1 MKKNWWRVIVGSVLV
16 LLVAAL
22 AIGNL
27 VQAAPDFRPLQAL
40 LGTSFSY
47 QGHLEDGGAPANG
60 TYDLRF
66 SLWDASSV
74 GSQVGSDVVKEGESV
89 EDGLFTVDLDFG
101 DLFDGTAMWLEVEV
115 KGPGDPDY
123 TALSPRQALTAV
135 PYAHYALNIP
145 DHDHW
150 GESWTGTGDGLTLT
164 SSDGNGL
171 VGVSSTVGSYGIVGT
186 TDAYVSF
193 EINPTTAGVY
203 GQSTASSSWSP
214 GVGGSGAKYGVWGA
228 ATEAG
233 GVGVYGQVDMFSG
246 QATGVLGFTQS
257 SEGIGV
263 EGFAGSGSGT
273 TYGVYGSSSSPDG
286 RGVYGEADSDSG
298 LNFGV
303 YGISESP
310 DGYGAFFANVGGGD
324 LLSLNDA
331 SNTTELEFIV
341 DNDGDVYADGTYSS
355 PAADFAEMLPA
366 VEGLEA
372 GDVLTIDLE
381 GILARSTQAYQPTVI
396 GVYSTQPGFLGG
408 ASDGDDLTGKIPLAI
423 LGVVPVKAS
432 AENGSIQP
440 GDMLVASDTP
450 GHAMRAGEDSPQG
463 TVIGKALEALDDGTG
478 IILMIVTL
486 Q

>member
-1 MKKNWWRVIVGSVLV
+1 LRD
-16 LLVAAL
+16 L
-22 AIGNL
+22 A
-27 VQAAPDFRPLQAL
+27 R
-40 LGTSFSY
+40 
-47 QGHLEDGGAPANG
+47 
-60 TYDLRF
+60 
-66 SLWDASSV
+66 
-74 GSQVGSDVVKEGESV
+74 
-89 EDGLFTVDLDFG
+89 
-101 DLFDGTAMWLEVEV
+101 
-115 KGPGDPDY
+115 
-123 TALSPRQALTAV
+123 
-135 PYAHYALNIP
+135 
-145 DHDHW
+145 
-150 GESWTGTGDGLTLT
+150 
-164 SSDGNGL
+164 
-171 VGVSSTVGSYGIVGT
+171 
-186 TDAYVSF
+186 
-193 EINPTTAGVY
+193 
-203 GQSTASSSWSP
+203 
-214 GVGGSGAKYGVWGA
+214 
-228 ATEAG
+228 
-233 GVGVYGQVDMFSG
+233 
-246 QATGVLGFTQS
+246 
-257 SEGIGV
+257 
-263 EGFAGSGSGT
+263 GT

-372 GDVLTIDLE
+372 GDVLTIDLD
-381 GILARSTQAYQPTVI
+381 GQLVRSSQAFQPTVI

-408 ASDGDDLTGKIPLAI
+408 ASEGDDLTGKIPLAI